1 MIDKKIFKEHK
12 RNKMKVFLNGKKI
25 NVRNNLT
32 AQQLLSEMGYQD
44 KRIALEINGEVT
56 PKSEYSNKI
65 IVENDKLEI
74 IVAVGGG

>member
-1 MIDKKIFKEHK
+1 
-12 RNKMKVFLNGKKI
+12 MKVFLNGKKI
-25 NVRNNLT
+25 KVGNNLT

-65 IVENDKLEI
+65 IVENDQLEI

>member
-1 MIDKKIFKEHK
+1 
-12 RNKMKVFLNGKKI
+12 MKVSLNGKLT
-25 NVRNNLT
+25 NLDNNLT
-32 AQQLLSEMGYQD
+32 AQQLLYEMGYQD

-65 IVENDKLEI
+65 IVENDKVEI

>member
-1 MIDKKIFKEHK
+1 
-12 RNKMKVFLNGKKI
+12 MKVFLNGKKI
-25 NVRNNLT
+25 NVANNLT

-65 IVENDKLEI
+65 IVENDQIEI

>member
-1 MIDKKIFKEHK
+1 
-12 RNKMKVFLNGKKI
+12 MKVFLNGEQI
-25 NVRNNLT
+25 NLDNNLT
-32 AQQLLSEMGYQD
+32 AQQLIYVMGYQD

-65 IVENDKLEI
+65 IVENDKVEI

>member
-1 MIDKKIFKEHK
+1 
-12 RNKMKVFLNGKKI
+12 MKVFLNGKKI
-25 NVRNNLT
+25 NVGNNLT

-65 IVENDKLEI
+65 IVENDMVEI
-74 IVAVGGG
+74 ITAIGGG

>member
-1 MIDKKIFKEHK
+1 
-12 RNKMKVFLNGKKI
+12 MKVFLNGEQI
-25 NVRNNLT
+25 NLDNNLT
-32 AQQLLSEMGYQD
+32 AQQLIYVMGCQD

-65 IVENDKLEI
+65 IVENDKVEI

>member
-1 MIDKKIFKEHK
+1 
-12 RNKMKVFLNGKKI
+12 MKVILNGKQ
-25 NVRNNLT
+25 NNLDNNIT

-56 PKSEYSNKI
+56 PKAEYSNKI
-65 IVENDKLEI
+65 IVENDKVEI